1 MSIKTIKPI
10 QRVKGELQ
18 FAGDKSVSH
27 RAVIFAAMAEGES
40 VIRNQSLSADV
51 ESSIRCL
58 EALGAKFEK
67 KDEALLVT
75 GVGPKGFKK
84 SKGVLDAGN
93 SGTTARL
100 LTGLL
105 AAPNFQ
111 TTLTGA
117 ESLHK
122 RPMERVAEPLS
133 KLGAKITLTEEKFV
147 PMTVKK
153 GKLKGGEITLE
164 VASAQVK
171 SALILAGLHLEEGEL
186 KIIDPF
192 ETRNHTEE
200 MLGIER
206 VEGEN
211 GKVLTVSKVHY
222 PKPGEFVIPGDISSA
237 MFFIVLA
244 LIAGDYLRIKNLL
257 LSPERIAAIDI
268 LKRMG
273 AHIEIDR
280 EETGNCGRWG
290 DIFVKC
296 SDLINI
302 EIFPEEIPLI
312 IDEIPALAVAGLFAE
327 GGFMIR
333 DAKELRVKETN
344 RSTAIVKNMEFCG
357 AEVLEFEDGFLIHG
371 KDVEDFALF
380 ESYGDHRIAMAFSV
394 LAALL
399 NNGGKVNGFECVS
412 VSNPEF
418 FEQLESITVKG

>member
-10 QRVKGELQ
+10 QKVKGELQ
-18 FAGDKSVSH
+18 FTGDKSVSH

-40 VIRNQSLSADV
+40 VIRNLSLSEDV

-58 EALGAKFEK
+58 EALGAKFER
-67 KDEALLVT
+67 KDDALFVT
-75 GVGPKGFKK
+75 GVGFKGFTKPK
-84 SKGVLDAGN
+84 AELDAGN

-100 LTGLL
+100 LAGLL
-105 AAPNFQ
+105 AAQSFQ
-111 TTLTGA
+111 ATITGDD
-117 ESLHK
+117 SLKK
-122 RPMERVAEPLS
+122 RPMDRVAGPLGS
-133 KLGAKITLTEEKFV
+133 LGANIVLQDEKFL

-153 GKLKGGEITLE
+153 EIIKAGEVTLE

-171 SALILAGLHLEEGEL
+171 SALILAGLHLEKGEL
-186 KIIDPF
+186 KIVDPF

-206 VEGEN
+206 VEGAS
-211 GKVLTVSKVHY
+211 GKVMTVSKANY
-222 PKPGEFVIPGDISSA
+222 PKAGEYVVPGDISSA

-244 LIAGDYLRIKNLL
+244 LVAGDYLRIKNLL
-257 LSPERIAAIDI
+257 LSPERIAALDI

-290 DIFVKC
+290 DIFVKR
-296 SDLINI
+296 SDLINT

-333 DAKELRVKETN
+333 DAKELRVKETD
-344 RSTAIVKNMEFCG
+344 RIAAIVKNMEFCG
-357 AEVLEFEDGFLIHG
+357 AEVAEFEDGFLIHG

-399 NNGGKVNGFECVS
+399 NKGGKVNDFGCVA
-412 VSNPEF
+412 VSNPLF
-418 FEQLESITVKG
+418 YEQLESITVKG

>member
-1 MSIKTIKPI
+1 MSIKTINPI
-10 QRVKGELQ
+10 QRIKGELR
-18 FAGDKSVSH
+18 FGGDKSVSH

-40 VIRNQSLSADV
+40 VIRNLSLSADV

-67 KDEALLVT
+67 KDDELFVT
-75 GVGPKGFKK
+75 GAGPKGFKK
-84 SKGVLDAGN
+84 SKSVLDAGN

-100 LTGLL
+100 LAGLL
-105 AAPNFQ
+105 AAQNFQ
-111 TTLTGA
+111 TTLTGD
-117 ESLHK
+117 ESLQK
-122 RPMERVAEPLS
+122 RPMDRVAEPLG
-133 KLGAKITLTEEKFV
+133 KLGAKITLTDEKFL

-153 GKLKGGEITLE
+153 GKLKAGEITLE

-186 KIIDPF
+186 KIIDKF

-206 VEGEN
+206 VDGAN
-211 GKVLTVSKVHY
+211 GKEMTVSNAHY
-222 PKPGEFVIPGDISSA
+222 PKAGEFVIPGDISSA

-244 LIAGDYLRIKNLL
+244 LIAGDSLRIKNLL
-257 LSPERIAAIDI
+257 LSPERIAALDI

-280 EETGNCGRWG
+280 DETGNCGRWG
-290 DIFVKC
+290 DIFVKR

-333 DAKELRVKETN
+333 DAKELRVKETD
-344 RSTAIVKNMEFCG
+344 RITAIVKNMEFCG
-357 AEVLEFEDGFLIHG
+357 AEVAEFEDGFLIHG

-394 LAALL
+394 LATLL
-399 NNGGKVNGFECVS
+399 NKGGKVNGFECVS
-412 VSNPEF
+412 VSNPLF
-418 FEQLESITVKG
+418 YEQLESIIVKG